1 MVNIKLGVLLTLA
14 TSGIVCAASLAAPL
28 QSDAATMRVT
38 KSYRMD
44 LNTYSNTLGNYHAYK
59 YANIPT
65 SARYTSYSKYRVGSG
80 WNYIRYER
88 LNHFGKY

>member
-1 MVNIKLGVLLTLA
+1 MLPIKSSVILTIASLGLL
-14 TSGIVCAASLAAPL
+14 SCASLATPI
-28 QSDAATMRVT
+28 QSDAATMCVT

-44 LNTYSNTLGNYHAYK
+44 LNTYYNTLGNYHAYT

-80 WNYIRYER
+80 WNFIRYER
-88 LNHFGKY
+88 VNHFGNY